1 MDGSAFGTGAGENG
15 EGEHAEDGGVEEHQV
30 PDAIADHARNLR
42 RHRDLHTPL
51 HQSAQVP
58 ARLTA
63 RLTPRP
69 GLASRTFT
77 RGDRWKSRVRR
88 TVDRPAEPYRAGA
101 DPPRRHDSNGSPPMR
116 LYAQTPARR
125 NRQVF
130 GDLIAVILVAAA
142 VKFAL
147 AVHEAIML
155 LAEPGRKVES
165 SGDSLATELD
175 NAGDAASRVPL
186 VGDLLKK
193 PLQSAADASTGFAD
207 AGQSLQHIVSQVAAL
222 TTTALIVIPVAF
234 VLLLW
239 LPPRLRW
246 IRRSI
251 SIRRLLD
258 APGGAD
264 LLALRALAGPLGHL
278 DSLPVPPGGLADAW
292 RRGDQQVIADLSEV
306 ALRRAGLRP

>member
-1 MDGSAFGTGAGENG
+1 
-15 EGEHAEDGGVEEHQV
+15 
-30 PDAIADHARNLR
+30 
-42 RHRDLHTPL
+42 
-51 HQSAQVP
+51 
-58 ARLTA
+58 
-63 RLTPRP
+63 
-69 GLASRTFT
+69 
-77 RGDRWKSRVRR
+77 
-88 TVDRPAEPYRAGA
+88 
-101 DPPRRHDSNGSPPMR
+101 MR

-125 NRQVF
+125 NRQAF
-130 GDLIAVILVAAA
+130 ADLIAVILVAAA

-165 SGDSLATELD
+165 SGDSLATALD

-207 AGQSLQHIVSQVAAL
+207 AGQSLQHIVGQVAAL

-264 LLALRALAGPLGHL
+264 LLALRALTGPLGHL
-278 DSLPVPPGGLADAW
+278 ASLPVPPGGLADAW
-292 RRGDQQVIADLSEV
+292 RRGDQRVIADLSEV
-306 ALRRAGLRP
+306 ALRQAGLRP